1 MRRAHR
7 AGLPARPA
15 GRSLTRLR
23 WLGFRYAP
31 AIGGAENYS
40 RRLLREIGGQ
50 MDVDVVTLL
59 TSNRVDW
66 LHALIDGERDTPE
79 TYEIDGRRV
88 TALARWPSA
97 TRRKLRALSPFYHLP
112 GSPVPSAMGLL
123 LAPHMAPLAGGTDVL
138 HNVFM
143 GREAFSLG
151 AMLAAHRAGLP
162 FVFTALRH
170 ERPLGWNSP
179 AFRAIYRNAE
189 AVIALTEGEAAW
201 LERQGASRQRLHVI
215 GIGPQNDP
223 EASPDLAFEALGGK
237 PRIVLFLGQLH
248 EYKGFRALLAAARQL
263 ESRRDVVFVFAGPDV
278 RNNARHFGRAGANVR
293 WLGAVDNPMRDS
305 LLSACSVVCVP
316 SSRESFGIVVVE
328 AWASGKPVVGGPAAA
343 TRELIENGVDGWAV
357 PQDPTVIAARLAK
370 LLDDENLAREMGCR
384 GKEKVARRFN
394 WESVAKAHLDVYER
408 VLAGRQRD

>member
-1 MRRAHR
+1 M
-7 AGLPARPA
+7 
-15 GRSLTRLR
+15 TRLR

-40 RRLLREIGGQ
+40 RRLLREIGDQ

-59 TSNRVDW
+59 TSNRTDW
-66 LHALIDGERDTPE
+66 LNALIDGDRDAPE

-88 TALARWPSA
+88 TALARWPAA
-97 TRRKLRALSPFYHLP
+97 TRRKLRALAPMYHLP
-112 GSPVPSAMGLL
+112 GSPAPSTMGRL
-123 LAPHMAPLAGGTDVL
+123 LAPLMAPLAEGIDVL

-151 AMLAAHRAGLP
+151 AMLAAHKAGLP

-179 AFRAIYRNAE
+179 AFRALYRNSE
-189 AVIALTEGEAAW
+189 AVIALTNGEAAW
-201 LERQGASRQRLHVI
+201 LERQGAPKARTHVI

-223 EASPDLAFEALGGK
+223 TASPEKAFEALGGR

-248 EYKGFRALLAAARQL
+248 EYKGFRSLLGAARHM
-263 ESRRDVVFVFAGPDV
+263 ESRRDVTFVFAGPDV
-278 RNNARHFGRAGANVR
+278 RDNGRELERAGPNVR
-293 WLGAVDNPMRDS
+293 YLPSVDNTLRDS
-305 LLSACSVVCVP
+305 LLSACTVLCVP
-316 SSRESFGIVVVE
+316 SSRESFGIVLVE

-343 TRELIENGVDGWAV
+343 TRELIEDGVDGWVVA
-357 PQDPTVIAARLAK
+357 QDPAAIADRLGR
-370 LLDDENLAREMGCR
+370 LLDDEGLAREMGCR

-394 WESVAKAHLDVYER
+394 WESVARAHMEVYEEVVAR
-408 VLAGRQRD
+408 GRD

>member
-1 MRRAHR
+1 
-7 AGLPARPA
+7 LI
-15 GRSLTRLR
+15 RLR

-40 RRLLREIGGQ
+40 RRLLREIGDQ
-50 MDVDVVTLL
+50 LDVDVMTLL

-66 LHALIDGERDTPE
+66 LRALIDGDRDTPE

-88 TALARWPSA
+88 TALGRWPSG

-112 GSPVPSAMGLL
+112 SSAAPTAMGRL
-123 LAPHMAPLAGGTDVL
+123 LAPHMAKVAAGTDIV

-151 AMLAAHRAGLP
+151 AMLAMHKAGLP
-162 FVFTALRH
+162 YVLTPLRH

-179 AFRAIYRNAE
+179 AFRMLYRQSD
-189 AVIALTEGEAAW
+189 AVIALTDGEAAW
-201 LERQGASRQRLHVI
+201 LESQGAPRQRLHVI

-223 EASPDLAFEALGGK
+223 EASPDIAFRALGGK
-237 PRIVLFLGQLH
+237 PRFVLFLGQLH
-248 EYKGFRALLAAARQL
+248 EYKGFGALLAAARRL
-263 ESRRDVVFVFAGPDV
+263 ESRRDVLFVFAGPDV
-278 RNNARHFGRAGANVR
+278 RNNARRFDRAGSNVR
-293 WLGAVDNPMRDS
+293 WLRAVDDSLRDS
-305 LLSACSVVCVP
+305 LLSACSIVCVP
-316 SSRESFGIVVVE
+316 SSRESFGSVVIE

-357 PQDPTVIAARLAK
+357 AQDPASIATRLEQ
-370 LLDDENLAREMGCR
+370 LLDDDNLARDMGCR

-394 WESVAKAHLDVYER
+394 WDTVAKAHLDVYER
-408 VLAGRQRD
+408 ALASKRRG

>member
-1 MRRAHR
+1 
-7 AGLPARPA
+7 
-15 GRSLTRLR
+15 LTRLR

-40 RRLLREIGGQ
+40 RRLLREIGGR
-50 MDVDVVTLL
+50 MAVDVVTLL
-59 TSNRVDW
+59 TSNRTDW
-66 LHALIDGERDTPE
+66 LNALIDGARDAPE

-97 TRRKLRALSPFYHLP
+97 TRRKLRALSPLYHLP
-112 GSPVPSAMGLL
+112 GSPAPSAMGLL
-123 LAPHMAPLAGGTDVL
+123 LAPHMAPLTEGTDVL

-179 AFRAIYRNAE
+179 AFRALYRNSE

-201 LERQGASRQRLHVI
+201 LERQGAPRARMHVI

-223 EASPDLAFEALGGK
+223 NASVDLAFEALGGR
-237 PRIVLFLGQLH
+237 PRFVLFLGQLH
-248 EYKGFRALLAAARQL
+248 EYKGFRALLGAARQM

-278 RNNARHFGRAGANVR
+278 RDNGRELERAGPNVR
-293 WLGAVDNPMRDS
+293 WLRAVDNSLRDS
-305 LLSACSVVCVP
+305 LLSACTVLCVP
-316 SSRESFGIVVVE
+316 SSRESFGIVLVE

-343 TRELIENGVDGWAV
+343 TRELIDEGVDGWVV
-357 PQDPTVIAARLAK
+357 PQDPAAIADRLGR
-370 LLDDENLAREMGCR
+370 LLDDESLARDMGCR

-394 WESVAKAHLDVYER
+394 WESVARAHMDVYEGVIGAR
-408 VLAGRQRD
+408 RD

>member
-1 MRRAHR
+1 MRRTHYR
-7 AGLPARPA
+7 GLPARPA
-15 GRSLTRLR
+15 GRGLTRLR

-40 RRLLREIGGQ
+40 RRLLRQIGDQ
-50 MDVDVVTLL
+50 LDIDVVTLL

-66 LHALIDGERDTPE
+66 LRALVDGDRDTLE

-88 TALARWPSA
+88 TALARWPSS

-112 GSPVPSAMGLL
+112 SSAAPSAMGRL
-123 LAPHMAPLAGGTDVL
+123 LAPHMAPIAAGTDVL

-151 AMLAAHRAGLP
+151 AMLAVHRAGLP
-162 FVFTALRH
+162 FVFTPLRH

-179 AFRAIYRNAE
+179 AFRTLYRQSD
-189 AVIALTEGEAAW
+189 AVIALTQGEAAW
-201 LERQGASRQRLHVI
+201 LERQGAPQQRLRVI

-223 EASPDLAFEALGGK
+223 GASPDLAFDVLRGK

-248 EYKGFRALLAAARQL
+248 EYKGFRALLAAARLL
-263 ESRRDVVFVFAGPDV
+263 ESRRDVLFVFAGPDV
-278 RNNARHFGRAGANVR
+278 RGNARHFDRVGTNVR
-293 WLGAVDNPMRDS
+293 WLRMVDDPLRDS
-305 LLSACSVVCVP
+305 LLSACYAVCVP
-316 SSRESFGIVVVE
+316 SSRESFGSVVIE

-357 PQDPTVIAARLAK
+357 AQDPATIAARLEQ

-384 GKEKVARRFN
+384 GKDKVARRFS
-394 WESVAKAHLDVYER
+394 WDTVAQAHLEVYER
-408 VLAGRQRD
+408 VFASKRSG